1 MARVSGQAAFSFC
14 QNARGEQPS
23 GKASSAKG
31 PLSRQRMEWT
41 LQKVE
46 QKSKEIEVL
55 GDIL

>member
-1 MARVSGQAAFSFC
+1 MAI
-14 QNARGEQPS
+14 RGRP
-23 GKASSAKG
+23 GSAKG

-46 QKSKEIEVL
+46 QKGKEIGVL